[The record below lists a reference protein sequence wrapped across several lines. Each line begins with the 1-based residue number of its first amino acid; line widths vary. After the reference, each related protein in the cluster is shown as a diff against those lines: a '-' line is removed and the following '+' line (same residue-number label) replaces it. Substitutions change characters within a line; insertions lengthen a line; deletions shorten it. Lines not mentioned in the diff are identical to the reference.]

1 MIDCFS
7 IPELIATRSSQT
19 SFHVASE
26 PNVRIEF
33 RNMKAGDAIERFT
46 YGGEVVLTC
55 FVGAFTVNTDD
66 ELVTLRELSFAVIRS
81 GTPASIVCA
90 ATGTLQLVWTPG
102 HAGTVKDTRK
112 QRPHGSNS

>member
-33 RNMKAGDAIERFT
+33 RNMREGDAIEQFT

-55 FVGAFTVNTDD
+55 FVGAFTVKTDD
-66 ELVTLRELSFAVIRS
+66 EIVTLRELSFAVIPS
-81 GTPASIVCA
+81 GTPASIMCA
-90 ATGTLQLVWTPG
+90 ATGTLQLVWAPG
-102 HAGTVKDTRK
+102 HAGTAKPAR
-112 QRPHGSNS
+112 